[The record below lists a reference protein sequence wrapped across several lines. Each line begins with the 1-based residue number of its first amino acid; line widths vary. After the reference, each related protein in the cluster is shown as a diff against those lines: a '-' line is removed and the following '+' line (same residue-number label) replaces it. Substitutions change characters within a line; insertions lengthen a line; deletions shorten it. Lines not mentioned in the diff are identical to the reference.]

1 MFRAAYHRI
10 DPKNACRVEVTVN
23 SYFSIVHGKKVYNR
37 GRDVS
42 WVVDSEKY
50 PVINLEKDIASH
62 FAWDNNQQ
70 ANFWVVKGMHWTDKL
85 ISDGQLHSLLRAS
98 QLVKFM
104 MIVGN
109 RVEGDEMPP
118 AVNMDC
124 EGMPNEVPV
133 VEKKME
139 FEGFEWAKVP

>member
-1 MFRAAYHRI
+1 
-10 DPKNACRVEVTVN
+10 
-23 SYFSIVHGKKVYNR
+23 
-37 GRDVS
+37 
-42 WVVDSEKY
+42 
-50 PVINLEKDIASH
+50 
-62 FAWDNNQQ
+62 
-70 ANFWVVKGMHWTDKL
+70 
-85 ISDGQLHSLLRAS
+85 
-98 QLVKFM
+98 

>member
-1 MFRAAYHRI
+1 MGQ
-10 DPKNACRVEVTVN
+10 P
-23 SYFSIVHGKKVYNR
+23 
-37 GRDVS
+37 
-42 WVVDSEKY
+42 
-50 PVINLEKDIASH
+50 
-62 FAWDNNQQ
+62 DNNQQ
-70 ANFWVVKGMHWTDKL
+70 AIFWVVKGMHWTCKL
-85 ISDGQLHSLLRAS
+85 ISDGQLRSLPRAS

-104 MIVGN
+104 MIVGS